1 MRRMH
6 PTGNAAS
13 CISRENVMVVGQIAT
28 LARGGSLSLVSVA
41 SAGSRQREPT
51 RPPGHAPARPR
62 SSPSSRP
69 PGCLAVRL
77 PDCVAPC
84 SKCRILCDGWG
95 AWGAC
100 TTQVTPHPA
109 FRAPVI
115 SNLETQTA
123 TPRHRDSSGPHGET
137 KHRGDE
143 GNRTPNPRLAKAV
156 LCQLSYVPGN
166 PRTDPSGDTRT

>member
-1 MRRMH
+1 MQDPVRRMRRMRRMH

-100 TTQVTPHPA
+100 TTQVTPYPA
-109 FRAPVI
+109 FRAPASTNCDTAIPAVDI
-115 SNLETQTA
+115 ARQNIVETRGIEPL
-123 TPRHRDSSGPHGET
+123 TPALQRRCSA
-137 KHRGDE
+137 
-143 GNRTPNPRLAKAV
+143 N
-156 LCQLSYVPGN
+156 
-166 PRTDPSGDTRT
+166 